1 VFIFTFGSDK
11 WYSANPVVRRR
22 SFYLLSLI
30 FLAVFSLYVG
40 LKASTFGPDSQ
51 RHCNN
56 TVKIVWFPSPMTA
69 SFAWFR
75 GFGIAIFTIYII
87 VAVIHWVQ
95 LKFFRN
101 RASGS
106 ASGKAFRSHGLV
118 VLL

>member
-30 FLAVFSLYVG
+30 LLAVFSLYVG
-40 LKASTFGPDSQ
+40 LNARTFGSQ
-51 RHCNN
+51 PGCNN
-56 TVKIVWFPSPMTA
+56 TVKIIWFPIPKTA

-87 VAVIHWVQ
+87 VAVIHGVQ

-101 RASGS
+101 RTPDLAS
-106 ASGKAFRSHGLV
+106 ARTRVNGLF